1 MFTVTNV
8 YERTLTPSSF
18 EATRTLQDSRMTH
31 YEDGLAVAF
40 LLLTHFIGGGSLT
53 IDPPQL
59 VTAMVGDDVVLPCLL
74 DPPAD
79 AVSMTMEWG
88 RADMKPRFV
97 LVWHDGKELLD
108 DQNEAFK
115 GRTSLSISGLERG
128 DVSLKLSSVK
138 VSDSGTYRCYLQKP
152 NQEHLVQLLVGSQ
165 SFISLLQKATI
176 SALSCL
182 LMSGSGLWEEAS
194 SMEWVPVAYGF
205 GVLLLGGLLAAWY
218 KFK

>member
-1 MFTVTNV
+1 M
-8 YERTLTPSSF
+8 
-18 EATRTLQDSRMTH
+18 DSIDLNR
-31 YEDGLAVAF
+31 LP
-40 LLLTHFIGGGSLT
+40 GGSLP

-79 AVSMTMEWG
+79 TVSMTMEWG

-115 GRTSLSISGLERG
+115 GRTSLSISGLKRG

-152 NQEHLVQLLVGSQ
+152 NQERLVQLLVGGW
-165 SFISLLQKATI
+165 TED
-176 SALSCL
+176 
-182 LMSGSGLWEEAS
+182 MSHIHNLYPSIWS
-194 SMEWVPVAYGF
+194 SDFRG
-205 GVLLLGGLLAAWY
+205 
-218 KFK
+218 